1 MYYNYIFYVITCSI
15 LFALNIN
22 EIRLVTR
29 GEQNVYAKVTHMLSN
44 SPYKELKKNKNLVY
58 VITLFKGISFIIPLA
73 TIGLITHGNVLML
86 AWTAFALIYTGLTM
100 FKILDVLDGDSNNKQ
115 NKFVY
120 MLFVCGNIVFVV
132 NFIIDCFI

>member
-1 MYYNYIFYVITCSI
+1 MTYFTLLLAAY

-22 EIRLVTR
+22 EIRLITR
-29 GEQNVYAKVTHMLSN
+29 GKQNVYAKVTRLLSN

-58 VITLFKGISFIIPLA
+58 VMTLFKGISFIIPLA
-73 TIGLITHGNVLML
+73 TIGLITHGDLLML

-100 FKILDVLDGDSNNKQ
+100 FKILDVLEGDSNNKQ

-132 NFIIDCFI
+132 NFIISWFQ

>member
-1 MYYNYIFYVITCSI
+1 M
-15 LFALNIN
+15 FALNIN
-22 EIRLVTR
+22 EIRLITR
-29 GEQNVYAKVTHMLSN
+29 GEQNVYSKVTHMLSN

-58 VITLFKGISFIIPLA
+58 VMTLFKGISFIIPLA
-73 TIGLITHGNVLML
+73 TIGLITHDNLLML

-100 FKILDVLDGDSNNKQ
+100 FRILDVLDGDSNNKQ

-132 NFIIDCFI
+132 NFIISWFQ

>member
-1 MYYNYIFYVITCSI
+1 M
-15 LFALNIN
+15 
-22 EIRLVTR
+22 RLIVR
-29 GEQNVYAKVTHMLSN
+29 GEQNVYAKVTHKLFN

-73 TIGLITHGNVLML
+73 TIGLITHDNLLML

-120 MLFVCGNIVFVV
+120 MLFVCGNIVFVI
-132 NFIIDCFI
+132 NFIISWFK

>member
-1 MYYNYIFYVITCSI
+1 MLAAY

-22 EIRLVTR
+22 EIRLITR
-29 GEQNVYAKVTHMLSN
+29 GEQNVFAKVTHFLSN
-44 SPYKELKKNKNLVY
+44 TPYNELKKNKNLVY
-58 VITLFKGISFIIPLA
+58 VMTLFKGISFIIPLA
-73 TIGLITHGNVLML
+73 TIGLITHGNLLML

-120 MLFVCGNIVFVV
+120 MLFVCGNIVFVI
-132 NFIIDCFI
+132 NFIIGRFI

>member
-1 MYYNYIFYVITCSI
+1 MTYFTLLLAAY

-22 EIRLVTR
+22 EIRLITR
-29 GEQNVYAKVTHMLSN
+29 GEQNVYAKVTYMLSN
-44 SPYKELKKNKNLVY
+44 TPYKELKKNKNLVY
-58 VITLFKGISFIIPLA
+58 AMTLFKGISFIIPLA
-73 TIGLITHGNVLML
+73 TIGLITHGNLLML

-100 FKILDVLDGDSNNKQ
+100 FKILDVLEGDSNNKQ

-132 NFIIDCFI
+132 NFIIGRFI

>member
-1 MYYNYIFYVITCSI
+1 MTYFTLLLAAY

-22 EIRLVTR
+22 EIRLIIR

-44 SPYKELKKNKNLVY
+44 TPYKDLKKNKNLVY
-58 VITLFKGISFIIPLA
+58 VMTLFKGISFIIPLA
-73 TIGLITHGNVLML
+73 TIRLITHGNLLML

-100 FKILDVLDGDSNNKQ
+100 FKILDVMEGDSNNKQ

-132 NFIIDCFI
+132 NFIISWFR

>member
-1 MYYNYIFYVITCSI
+1 MTYFTLLLAAY

-22 EIRLVTR
+22 EIRLITR

-73 TIGLITHGNVLML
+73 TIGLITHGNLLML
-86 AWTAFALIYTGLTM
+86 AWTAFALIYTGM
-100 FKILDVLDGDSNNKQ
+100 FKILDVLEGDSNNHQ

-120 MLFVCGNIVFVV
+120 MLFVCGNIVFVI
-132 NFIIDCFI
+132 NFIIGRFV

>member
-1 MYYNYIFYVITCSI
+1 MTYFTLLLAAY

-22 EIRLVTR
+22 EIRLITR
-29 GEQNVYAKVTHMLSN
+29 GEQNVYAKVTRLLSN

-58 VITLFKGISFIIPLA
+58 VMTLFKGISFIIPLA
-73 TIGLITHGNVLML
+73 TIGLITHGNLLML

-132 NFIIDCFI
+132 NFIISWFR

>member
-1 MYYNYIFYVITCSI
+1 M
-15 LFALNIN
+15 
-22 EIRLVTR
+22 RLISR
-29 GEQNVYAKVTHMLSN
+29 GEQNVYAKVSQILSN

-73 TIGLITHGNVLML
+73 TIGLITHGNLLML

-100 FKILDVLDGDSNNKQ
+100 FKILDVLDGDSNNRQ

-120 MLFVCGNIVFVV
+120 MLFVCGNLIFVGNYIYCV
-132 NFIIDCFI
+132 I

>member
-1 MYYNYIFYVITCSI
+1 MTYFTLLLAAY

-22 EIRLVTR
+22 EIRLIVR

-44 SPYKELKKNKNLVY
+44 TPYKELKKNKNLVY
-58 VITLFKGISFIIPLA
+58 AMTLFKGISFIIPLA
-73 TIGLITHGNVLML
+73 TIGLITHGNLLML

-120 MLFVCGNIVFVV
+120 ILFVCGNIVFSLI
-132 NFIIDCFI
+132 FIFPF